1 MLKIA
6 NGGGAASLLLWQSE
20 IDKESV
26 QENINR
32 VFLKYYLKHVKHV
45 IAKMF
50 FLYLKYSHMI
60 HLHLLIQ
67 LNPHST
73 VFQDWRLIILVKA
86 RIKPALASED

>member
-32 VFLKYYLKHVKHV
+32 VFLKYYFKHVKHV

-50 FLYLKYSHMI
+50 FYI
-60 HLHLLIQ
+60 
-67 LNPHST
+67 
-73 VFQDWRLIILVKA
+73 
-86 RIKPALASED
+86 